1 MLLGN
6 VGCLGKVLARCQQE
20 LIFGSSAAILTVGPV
35 LFAFKECHG
44 ALLRGPFE
52 DHKNL
57 RRLSLAFH
65 PLNDGRASQ
74 IPAPAPLNHLGHI
87 PDVVRD
93 PALVRYFDFAD
104 DVIFHVGSLC
114 GLRTK
119 SPIACGGRSSD
130 RCFSLHSSLRSLC
143 AVVLAFH
150 SADLLLFLATPFK
163 PSQSLRFPLLNQPVS
178 PPRYSLHRQ
187 GP

>member
-87 PDVVRD
+87 LDVVRD
-93 PALVRYFDFAD
+93 PALVRYFDFSD
-104 DVIFHVGSLC
+104 YVIFHAAPAPSLPSSNPASA
-114 GLRTK
+114 LRTRN
-119 SPIACGGRSSD
+119 SPPVPAMRPAAAPFASGR
-130 RCFSLHSSLRSLC
+130 
-143 AVVLAFH
+143 
-150 SADLLLFLATPFK
+150 
-163 PSQSLRFPLLNQPVS
+163 QSLFPAAPGPVASAFLS
-178 PPRYSLHRQ
+178 P
-187 GP
+187 